1 MTGIT
6 VKHIREGFHYLTLD
20 RQLGLPSYS
29 TINSVHTLLKKIKK
43 AKLGGVQHDLLGLVL
58 NDALYLNLL
67 AQTSSYHKT
76 LQDRN

>member
-6 VKHIREGFHYLTLD
+6 VKHIREGFYYSTLD

-29 TINSVHTLLKKIKK
+29 TINSVQTLLGNIKK
-43 AKLGGVQHDLLGLVL
+43 SQLGGVQYDLLGLVL
-58 NDALYLNLL
+58 NDDLFLNLP